1 LVLGLAV
8 LASDCH
14 RQPDGEKLAHTYCAA
29 CHEFPEPQLLD
40 KNTWVSGVLPQMAPR
55 LGVTGNT
62 LFDARYDN
70 PLMVVLP
77 TIVSKENW
85 QKIVAYYHDLA
96 PDSLPDQT
104 LPAQPQVDPPYF
116 EASSFAAGMQS
127 SGIITLLKV
136 DSTSQRIFIGEAGSN
151 TLRIFDWNRHL
162 LSTTKLG
169 SPPTDVIVQKD
180 GLLVLEVGILNP
192 NDQARGMLVHYTFT
206 GDSLRLDKVVL
217 ERLVRPVFVRAFDF
231 DKDGQDEFVICEFG
245 NNVGWL
251 SLYKYDGTR
260 YRRRI
265 LDPSPGAIRF
275 EILDMTGDGAPDIVA
290 LFAQG
295 NERIELLVNDGKG
308 NFGGDVRTL
317 MRFPPVYGSMY
328 FSMYD
333 FNRDGKLDIIY
344 VNGDN
349 FDYSRVLKPYH
360 GVRVFENDGKNNFR
374 ERYFF
379 PVYGAA
385 RAEVADFDRDGDLDI
400 MVASNFADSQK
411 HPERGIMYLE
421 NLGGYK
427 FRPYAFSAAASNQW
441 NLSATVDLNKD
452 GFPDVIV
459 GGMNLGSIG
468 MAQGGYGSPSLKT
481 GTTPVLFL
489 QNMMKAKHN

>member
-1 LVLGLAV
+1 M
-8 LASDCH
+8 
-14 RQPDGEKLAHTYCAA
+14 
-29 CHEFPEPQLLD
+29 
-40 KNTWVSGVLPQMAPR
+40 SGVLPQMAPR
-55 LGVTGNT
+55 LGVPGNT
-62 LFDARYDN
+62 LFDARYEN
-70 PLMVVLP
+70 PLLVVLP
-77 TIVSKENW
+77 ASLSRDDW
-85 QKIVAYYHDLA
+85 QKIVAYYRSAA
-96 PDSLPDQT
+96 PDSLRYQS
-104 LPAQPQVDPPYF
+104 LPAQPQVDPPF
-116 EASSFAAGMQS
+116 FQAAPFASGMQS

-136 DSTSQRIFIGEAGSN
+136 DSASERIFIGEAGSN
-151 TLRIFDWNRHL
+151 TLRIFDWSRRL
-162 LSTTKLG
+162 LSTTHLA
-169 SPPTDVIVQKD
+169 SPPTDLIVQKD

-192 NDQARGMLVHYTFT
+192 NNEPRGSLVRYTFA
-206 GDSLRLDKVVL
+206 GDSLRLDKVL
-217 ERLVRPVFVRAFDF
+217 INSLLRPVFVRSFDF

-245 NNVGWL
+245 NDIGRL
-251 SLYKYDGTR
+251 ALYKYDGST
-260 YRRRI
+260 YQRRI

-275 EILDMTGDGAPDIVA
+275 EIRDMTGDGAPDIVA

-317 MRFPPVYGSMY
+317 VRFPPVYGSMY

-333 FNRDGKLDIIY
+333 FNGDGKLDIVY

-349 FDYSRVLKPYH
+349 FDYSRILKPYH
-360 GVRVFENDGKNNFR
+360 GVRIFQNDGSNNFR

-421 NLGGYK
+421 NMGGYK

-441 NLSATVDLNKD
+441 NLSATADLNKD
-452 GFPDVIV
+452 GFPDVII
-459 GGMNLGSIG
+459 GGMNLGSISRS
-468 MAQGGYGSPSLKT
+468 QQGYGGQGLAA
-481 GTTPVLFL
+481 GATPVLLL